1 MSKSVSNQAIPVI
14 SSLEDDI
21 NVVYI
26 DLFGFSSFLKN
37 AEKTDQSKTGVI
49 YKNVDVFLEQIV
61 AFLRD
66 VPHTIFAS
74 DSLFCCFT
82 DKEANDSTILQDLA
96 TILWQF
102 LAAGFSFSG
111 GISRGK
117 MQRKNKFLI
126 GYPMVE
132 AVRAQERQS
141 YPRITFAKPVSS
153 FPWVSADEVWSE
165 DGVFYFDYFQFMAT
179 IPTTFEKIA
188 NVSASLIDDADLSH
202 LSYHVLLKYQDFLRQ
217 LEKHLGDNN
226 KSRVFEQSSMIS
238 KLLREKKLK
247 VVIYKTPRQP

>member
-1 MSKSVSNQAIPVI
+1 MPESTSNQTIPVI

-21 NVVYI
+21 NVIYI
-26 DLFGFSSFLKN
+26 DLFGFSAFLKN
-37 AEKTDQSKTGVI
+37 AEKTDQSKTGII
-49 YKNVDVFLEQIV
+49 YKNVDVFLGQIV
-61 AFLRD
+61 TFLRD

-82 DKEANDSTILQDLA
+82 DQETKDSTILQDLA

-132 AVRAQERQS
+132 AAKAQEGQS
-141 YPRITFAKPVSS
+141 YPRIVFAKPVSS

-165 DGVFYFDYFQFMAT
+165 NGIFYFDYFQFIT
-179 IPTTFEKIA
+179 KIPTTFEKIA
-188 NVSASLIDDADLSH
+188 SVSASLIDDADISH
-202 LSYHVLLKYQDFLRQ
+202 LPNHVLLKYQDFLRQ
-217 LEKHLGDNN
+217 LEKHLDKTNES
-226 KSRVFEQSSMIS
+226 KIFEQSSMIS
-238 KLLREKKLK
+238 ELLR
-247 VVIYKTPRQP
+247 VNN